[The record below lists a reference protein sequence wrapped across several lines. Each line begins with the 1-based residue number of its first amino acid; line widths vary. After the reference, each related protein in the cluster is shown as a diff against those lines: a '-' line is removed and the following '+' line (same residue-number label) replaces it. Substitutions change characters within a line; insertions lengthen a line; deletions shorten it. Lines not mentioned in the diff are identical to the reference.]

1 MGVLHT
7 SSACLWLL
15 WILPRGGIP
24 VSGHEE
30 AAQKVTGKQ
39 NWHGEVPTLFITSLV
54 VETKYSTEAT
64 QSRKAWFWLKVPGD
78 IVIMMGMTWQ

>member
-24 VSGHEE
+24 VSECEE

-39 NWHGEVPTLFITSLV
+39 NWRGEVPTLFITSLV
-54 VETKYSTEAT
+54 AETKIFGRIDSKQEDFILA
-64 QSRKAWFWLKVPGD
+64 
-78 IVIMMGMTWQ
+78 